1 MDLTNLKDLRAALKL
16 AGIKPSKELGQHFLV
31 DRTALDKII
40 DAARL
45 SKDDTV
51 LEIGP
56 GIGTLTSAL
65 VKKANHV
72 IAVERDQR
80 LVSILRSQFPSADVI
95 EEDFLNYDL
104 SRISSYKVVANLP
117 YYVTSK
123 IIQTL
128 LSADPSP
135 SSITVLV
142 QKEVAQRI
150 VAQPGQMSVLA
161 FSVQYYGQPK
171 LVDIVPASSFWPAP
185 EVDSAILNIN
195 IRPQPAFK
203 ADGKLLFKLIKAGFG
218 ERRKM
223 LKNSLAGGLQLTTE
237 TVTTWLDESSVSQS
251 VRAQELSLEQWQKIY
266 QQATKMDLI

>member
-16 AGIKPSKELGQHFLV
+16 AGIKPNKELGQHFLV

-56 GIGTLTSAL
+56 GIGTLTLAL

-104 SRISSYKVVANLP
+104 SRISNYKVVANLP

-237 TVTTWLDESSVSQS
+237 AVTTWLDESSVSQS